1 MKNIFSYKLYLQG
14 LRKIRTAGVAMAVII
29 IVLNAW
35 IPIQCISRGGY
46 RGSMTDVDAGMLAP
60 FGFLLMFFAPLLV
73 YNMFSFLNE
82 RKGSDFFHSLPQKRI
97 CTYLSF
103 MSAVGRFAIRRERH

>member
-14 LRKIRTAGVAMAVII
+14 LRKIRTAGVAMAIVI

-35 IPIQCISRGGY
+35 IPINCITSGGNHGRY
-46 RGSMTDVDAGMLAP
+46 VTSVDAGMFAP

-82 RKGSDFFHSLPQKRI
+82 RKGSDFFHSLPQKR
-97 CTYLSF
+97 
-103 MSAVGRFAIRRERH
+103 MSLR